1 MYSFLAQIFRHS
13 FMSLKTSILF
23 FTKIENIALVKS
35 QLEILALGLKI
46 FGAHTKFQLFN
57 DCANQAISLAKTI
70 DTVIDGQPEEKRQA
84 FIKAINEAKG
94 NLIDV
99 NVDVDTKE
107 GISLKVGSVKGS
119 INFIDK
125 SVKVGKHWKI

>member
-1 MYSFLAQIFRHS
+1 
-13 FMSLKTSILF
+13 MSLKTSILF

-70 DTVIDGQPEEKRQA
+70 DTVIDGQPEEKR
-84 FIKAINEAKG
+84 
-94 NLIDV
+94 
-99 NVDVDTKE
+99 
-107 GISLKVGSVKGS
+107 
-119 INFIDK
+119 
-125 SVKVGKHWKI
+125 